1 LVVAAAG
8 SSQVFVFF
16 QSDGSFGPAGFAART
31 GPSPSSVTLADV
43 NGDGRLDVVTTNDFS
58 GDVSLFL
65 NLGGR
70 SFAAETR
77 YRTGSGA
84 YGSDD
89 LLGRP
94 VVRSHEEPSASVAG
108 RFDGDAGAD
117 LIVTDRGANRFVVLH
132 GDGRGGFLNPV
143 VS

>member
-1 LVVAAAG
+1 GLLLAALDARDSALSFYVRQPDGAFRRTPGPAVPGLLPVALAAQDLDGDGLSDLVVAAAG

-16 QSDGSFGPAGFAART
+16 QSDGSFGPAGFAAPT

-43 NGDGRLDVVTTNDFS
+43 NGDGWLDVVTTNDFS

-77 YRTGSGA
+77 YRSGSGA
-84 YGSDD
+84 
-89 LLGRP
+89 
-94 VVRSHEEPSASVAG
+94 
-108 RFDGDAGAD
+108 
-117 LIVTDRGANRFVVLH
+117 
-132 GDGRGGFLNPV
+132 
-143 VS
+143 